1 MWLSMRMRWWGGRWA
16 SRLPTD
22 FLSEFSALAK
32 CEHKLFT
39 RYMHCVC
46 VHISCIVYISLM
58 CDYAAR
64 HVRRIWNNRRI
75 ARFAIR
81 FALRWCPCA
90 FATRH
95 FSVLNQKSEVLA
107 KSFSPVMFAQPAST
121 LAATLWTGLTFW
133 ICILIP
139 CDCSW
144 SKKSMLTFCKCMQQI
159 EGGVADL
166 RKYMYSCLRSINP
179 YLSDCLCDPT
189 DLSYYKS

>member
-1 MWLSMRMRWWGGRWA
+1 M
-16 SRLPTD
+16 
-22 FLSEFSALAK
+22 
-32 CEHKLFT
+32 
-39 RYMHCVC
+39 CVC
-46 VHISCIVYISLM
+46 IYHVYISLM

-107 KSFSPVMFAQPAST
+107 KSFSPVTFAQPAST
-121 LAATLWTGLTFW
+121 PAATLWTGLTFW

-139 CDCSW
+139 FDYSW
-144 SKKSMLTFCKCMQQI
+144 LQKGYTCCLQIYATDRRGCGRPHNIFLTK
-159 EGGVADL
+159 VNWAL
-166 RKYMYSCLRSINP
+166 TVCLSVWPHRSQF
-179 YLSDCLCDPT
+179 L
-189 DLSYYKS
+189 